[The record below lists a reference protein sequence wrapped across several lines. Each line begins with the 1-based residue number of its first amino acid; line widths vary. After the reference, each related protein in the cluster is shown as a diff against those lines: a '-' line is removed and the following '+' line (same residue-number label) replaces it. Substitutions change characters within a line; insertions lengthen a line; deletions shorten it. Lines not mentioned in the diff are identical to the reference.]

1 MPAKSAKQYKFM
13 AGIAHG
19 MKPHKG
25 VGPSK
30 EVAEEFV
37 HKTSPKKRSLFMK
50 KKSKVAIGKKSIFTK
65 KSKDSDSDYD

>member
-1 MPAKSAKQYKFM
+1 MPAKSSAQYKLM

-19 MKPHKG
+19 MKPNFG

-37 HKTSPKKRSLFMK
+37 KKTPAKKRKLFMR
-50 KKSKVAIGKKSIFTK
+50 SK
-65 KSKDSDSDYD
+65 

>member
-19 MKPHKG
+19 MKSNKG
-25 VGPSK
+25 VGPSE

-37 HKTSPKKRSLFMK
+37 HKTSPKKRSMFMK
-50 KKSKVAIGKKSIFTK
+50 KGSEDKKKSMFK
-65 KSKDSDSDYD
+65 KK